1 MSLEMRTAVI
11 TGAGG
16 GLGSILAHRLAA
28 LNVNLALLGRTADRL
43 DALAAALDRPAGSVY
58 ALAVDL
64 LNPAAAASA
73 ASQVAAR
80 FGHIDILLHLVGG
93 WTGGKTLV
101 EASPADLEMMI
112 NQHIWTSFNL
122 VQAFVPH
129 LVKNGWGRIIMVT
142 SPSASAP
149 SARGGPYAIGK
160 AGQEALMLAL
170 SQELKDS
177 GVTANLLQVK
187 NLDVQREKYSHPSTA
202 SAGWTTPE
210 ECSAAVQY
218 LLSDEGGIVNGA
230 KLPLFGANR

>member
-93 WTGGKTLV
+93 WTGGR
-101 EASPADLEMMI
+101 S
-112 NQHIWTSFNL
+112 
-122 VQAFVPH
+122 VPRRFG
-129 LVKNGWGRIIMVT
+129 NDDQ
-142 SPSASAP
+142 SAYLDFIQPGAGFCSAP
-149 SARGGPYAIGK
+149 G
-160 AGQEALMLAL
+160 
-170 SQELKDS
+170 
-177 GVTANLLQVK
+177 
-187 NLDVQREKYSHPSTA
+187 
-202 SAGWTTPE
+202 
-210 ECSAAVQY
+210 
-218 LLSDEGGIVNGA
+218 
-230 KLPLFGANR
+230 